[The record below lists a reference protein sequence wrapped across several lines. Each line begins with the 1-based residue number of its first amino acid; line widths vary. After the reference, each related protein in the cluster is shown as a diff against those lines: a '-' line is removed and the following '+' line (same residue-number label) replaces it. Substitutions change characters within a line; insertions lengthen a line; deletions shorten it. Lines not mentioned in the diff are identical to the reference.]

1 MLFLTIADLL
11 DEKLTEYLSS
21 SFYFFFF
28 MSSNLRRLN
37 LESKLE
43 SKAQK
48 TSATRSAR
56 TPARPLASRD
66 Y

>member
-21 SFYFFFF
+21 SFNFFFF

-37 LESKLE
+37 LESQLE
-43 SKAQK
+43 GKA
-48 TSATRSAR
+48 
-56 TPARPLASRD
+56 
-66 Y
+66 